1 MKLTSFTRNN
11 ASGYGAVTD
20 DGIVDL
26 SSLIEGVSDLKT
38 LLETGRLAEAA
49 DYAGSRSADFPLD
62 EVTFLP
68 LIPNASKVICVA
80 VNYLAHAREAGRT
93 IGDYP
98 VLFHRH
104 AQTQVGHQQ
113 PLLVPKSSEQLDFE
127 GEIAVVLGK
136 GGAHIEPENALDHVA
151 GYACYNEGSVRD
163 WQFHVHQYSM
173 GKNFNATGGF
183 GPWLVTTDDIPD
195 PDALTVTTRLNGE
208 QMQFGQFN
216 DVAFNI
222 PTLISYVSRALP
234 WCAGDVIV
242 TGTPGGVGF
251 KRQPPIFLKEGDVVE
266 VEVNLVGTLVN
277 TVANEI

>member
-1 MKLTSFTRNN
+1 
-11 ASGYGAVTD
+11 
-20 DGIVDL
+20 
-26 SSLIEGVSDLKT
+26 
-38 LLETGRLAEAA
+38 
-49 DYAGSRSADFPLD
+49 
-62 EVTFLP
+62 
-68 LIPNASKVICVA
+68 
-80 VNYLAHAREAGRT
+80 
-93 IGDYP
+93 

-104 AQTQVGHQQ
+104 AQTQIGHQQ

-127 GEIAVVLGK
+127 GEIAVILGK
-136 GGAHIEPENALDHVA
+136 GGAHIEPEDAMDYVA
-151 GYACYNEGSVRD
+151 GYSCYNEGSIRD

-208 QMQFGQFN
+208 QMQFGEFN

-222 PTLISYVSRALP
+222 PTLISYVSKALP
-234 WCAGDVIV
+234 WRAGDVIV

-251 KRQPPIFLKEGDVVE
+251 KRKPPIFLKEGDVVE

-277 TVANEI
+277 SVANEI

>member
-1 MKLTSFTRNN
+1 MKLTSFIRDKT
-11 ASGYGAVTD
+11 SGYGVVTE
-20 DGIVDL
+20 DGIIDL
-26 SSLIEGVSDLKT
+26 SSSIEGASDIKS
-38 LLETGRLAEAA
+38 LLETNSMAWAA
-49 DYAGSRSADFPLD
+49 DYASGRSADFPVD
-62 EVTFLP
+62 EITFLP
-68 LIPNASKVICVA
+68 LIPNATKVICVA

-113 PLLVPKSSEQLDFE
+113 PLRVPKASEQLDFE
-127 GEIAVVLGK
+127 GEIAVVIGK
-136 GGAHIEPENALDHVA
+136 GGAHIQPEDALDHVA

-208 QMQFGQFN
+208 QMQFGEFN

-251 KRQPPIFLKEGDVVE
+251 KRTPPIFLTEGDVVE
-266 VEVNLVGTLVN
+266 VEVNLVGTLIN
-277 TVANEI
+277 PVANEI

>member
-26 SSLIEGVSDLKT
+26 SSSIEGVSDLKT

>member
-1 MKLTSFTRNN
+1 MKLTSFIRNGTR
-11 ASGYGAVTD
+11 GYGAVTD
-20 DGIVDL
+20 DGICDL
-26 SSLIEGVSDLKT
+26 TSAINGISDLKG
-38 LLETGRLAEAA
+38 LLETGGLSRAA
-49 DYAGSRSADFPLD
+49 DVANGRPADFPI
-62 EVTFLP
+62 EEIEFLP
-68 LIPNASKVICVA
+68 LIPNAQKIICVA

-93 IGDYP
+93 IGEHP

-104 AQTQVGHQQ
+104 TQTQVGHQQ
-113 PLLVPKSSEQLDFE
+113 PLLVPKASHQLDFE
-127 GEIAVVLGK
+127 GEIAVILGK
-136 GGAHIEPENALDHVA
+136 GGAHIKPEDAMDHVA
-151 GYACYNEGSVRD
+151 GYSCYNEGSVRD

-208 QMQFGQFN
+208 QMQFGEFN

-251 KRQPPIFLKEGDVVE
+251 TRTPPIFLTEGDSVE
-266 VEVNLVGTLVN
+266 VDVNLVGTLVN
-277 TVANEI
+277 SVQNET

>member
-26 SSLIEGVSDLKT
+26 SSSIEGVSDLKT

-251 KRQPPIFLKEGDVVE
+251 KRKPPIFLKEGDVVE

>member
-1 MKLTSFTRNN
+1 MKLTSFIRNGTR
-11 ASGYGAVTD
+11 GYGAVTD
-20 DGIVDL
+20 DGICDL
-26 SSLIEGVSDLKT
+26 TSAINGISDLKG
-38 LLETGRLAEAA
+38 LLETGGLSRAA
-49 DYAGSRSADFPLD
+49 DVANGRPADFPI
-62 EVTFLP
+62 EEIEFLP
-68 LIPNASKVICVA
+68 LIPNARKIICVA

-93 IGDYP
+93 IGEHP

-104 AQTQVGHQQ
+104 TQTQVGHQQ
-113 PLLVPKSSEQLDFE
+113 PLLVPKASHQLDFE
-127 GEIAVVLGK
+127 GEIAVILGK
-136 GGAHIEPENALDHVA
+136 GGAHIKPEDAMDHVA
-151 GYACYNEGSVRD
+151 GYSCYNEGSVRD

-208 QMQFGQFN
+208 QMQFGEFN

-251 KRQPPIFLKEGDVVE
+251 KRRPPIFLTKGDSVE

-277 TVANEI
+277 SVQNET

>member
-11 ASGYGAVTD
+11 TSGYGAVTD

-26 SSLIEGVSDLKT
+26 SSSIEGVSDLKT
-38 LLETGRLAEAA
+38 LLEAGNLAEAA
-49 DYAGSRSADFPLD
+49 DYADSRSADFPFD
-62 EVTFLP
+62 DVTFLP

-208 QMQFGQFN
+208 QMQFGEFN

-251 KRQPPIFLKEGDVVE
+251 KRQPPIFLREGDVVE

>member
-1 MKLTSFTRNN
+1 MKLTSFIRDKT
-11 ASGYGAVTD
+11 SGYGVVTE
-20 DGIVDL
+20 DGIIDL
-26 SSLIEGVSDLKT
+26 SSSIEGASDIKS
-38 LLETGRLAEAA
+38 LLETNSMARAA
-49 DYAGSRSADFPLD
+49 DYASGRSADFPVD
-62 EVTFLP
+62 EITFLP
-68 LIPNASKVICVA
+68 LIPNATKVICVA

-113 PLLVPKSSEQLDFE
+113 PLCVPKASEQLDFE

-136 GGAHIEPENALDHVA
+136 GGGHIEPEDALDHVA

-208 QMQFGQFN
+208 QMQFGEFN

-251 KRQPPIFLKEGDVVE
+251 KRTPPIFLTEGDVVE
-266 VEVNLVGTLVN
+266 VEVNLVGTLIN
-277 TVANEI
+277 PVANEI

>member
-1 MKLTSFTRNN
+1 MKLTSFIRDKT
-11 ASGYGAVTD
+11 SGYGVVTE
-20 DGIVDL
+20 DGIIDL
-26 SSLIEGVSDLKT
+26 SSSIEGASDIKS
-38 LLETGRLAEAA
+38 LLETNSMAQAA
-49 DYAGSRSADFPLD
+49 DYASGRSADFPVD
-62 EVTFLP
+62 EITFLP
-68 LIPNASKVICVA
+68 LIPNATKVICVA

-113 PLLVPKSSEQLDFE
+113 PLRVPKASEQLDFE
-127 GEIAVVLGK
+127 GEIAVVIGK
-136 GGAHIEPENALDHVA
+136 GGAHIQPEDALDHVA

-208 QMQFGQFN
+208 QMQFGEFN

-251 KRQPPIFLKEGDVVE
+251 KRTPPIFLTEGDVVE
-266 VEVNLVGTLVN
+266 VEVNLVGTLIN
-277 TVANEI
+277 PVANEI

>member
-11 ASGYGAVTD
+11 TSGYGAVTD

-26 SSLIEGVSDLKT
+26 SSSIEGVSDLKT
-38 LLETGRLAEAA
+38 LLEAGSLAEAA
-49 DYAGSRSADFPLD
+49 DYADSRSADFPFD
-62 EVTFLP
+62 DVTFLP

-208 QMQFGQFN
+208 QMQFGEFN
-216 DVAFNI
+216 DVAFDI

-277 TVANEI
+277 TVVNEI

>member
-1 MKLTSFTRNN
+1 VKLTSFIRNGTR
-11 ASGYGAVTD
+11 GYGAVTD
-20 DGIVDL
+20 DGICDL
-26 SSLIEGVSDLKT
+26 TSAINGISDLKG
-38 LLETGRLAEAA
+38 LLETGGLSRAA
-49 DYAGSRSADFPLD
+49 DVANGRPADFPI
-62 EVTFLP
+62 EEIEFLP
-68 LIPNASKVICVA
+68 LIPNARKIICVA

-93 IGDYP
+93 IGEHP

-104 AQTQVGHQQ
+104 TQTQVGHQQ
-113 PLLVPKSSEQLDFE
+113 PLLVPKASHQLDFE
-127 GEIAVVLGK
+127 GEIAVILGK
-136 GGAHIEPENALDHVA
+136 GGAHIKPEDAMDHVA
-151 GYACYNEGSVRD
+151 GYSCYNEGSVRD

-208 QMQFGQFN
+208 QMQFGEFN

-251 KRQPPIFLKEGDVVE
+251 KRRPPIFLTKGDSVE

-277 TVANEI
+277 SVQNET

>member
-1 MKLTSFTRNN
+1 MKLTSFIRDKT
-11 ASGYGAVTD
+11 SGYGVVTE
-20 DGIVDL
+20 DGIIDL
-26 SSLIEGVSDLKT
+26 SSSIEGASDIKS
-38 LLETGRLAEAA
+38 LLETNSMARAA
-49 DYAGSRSADFPLD
+49 DYASGRSADFPVD
-62 EVTFLP
+62 EITFLP
-68 LIPNASKVICVA
+68 LIPNATKVICVA

-93 IGDYP
+93 IGDCP

-113 PLLVPKSSEQLDFE
+113 PLRVPKASEQLDFE
-127 GEIAVVLGK
+127 GEIAVVIGK
-136 GGAHIEPENALDHVA
+136 GGAHIQPEDALDHVA

-208 QMQFGQFN
+208 QMQFGEFN

-251 KRQPPIFLKEGDVVE
+251 KRTPPIFLTEGDVVE
-266 VEVNLVGTLVN
+266 VEVNLVGTLIN
-277 TVANEI
+277 PVANEI

>member
-1 MKLTSFTRNN
+1 MKLTSFIRNGTR
-11 ASGYGAVTD
+11 GYGAVTD
-20 DGIVDL
+20 DGICDL
-26 SSLIEGVSDLKT
+26 TSAINGISDLKG
-38 LLETGRLAEAA
+38 LLVTGGLSRAA
-49 DYAGSRSADFPLD
+49 DVANGRPADFPI
-62 EVTFLP
+62 EEIEFLP
-68 LIPNASKVICVA
+68 LIPNARKIICVA

-93 IGDYP
+93 IGEHP

-104 AQTQVGHQQ
+104 TQTQVGHQH
-113 PLLVPKSSEQLDFE
+113 PLLVPKASHQLDFE
-127 GEIAVVLGK
+127 GEIAVILGK
-136 GGAHIEPENALDHVA
+136 GGAHIKPEDAMDHVA
-151 GYACYNEGSVRD
+151 GYSCYNEGSVRD

-208 QMQFGQFN
+208 QMQFGEFN

-251 KRQPPIFLKEGDVVE
+251 KRTPPIFLTEGDSVE

-277 TVANEI
+277 SVQNET

>member
-1 MKLTSFTRNN
+1 MKLTSFIRDKT
-11 ASGYGAVTD
+11 SGYGVVTE
-20 DGIVDL
+20 DGIIDL
-26 SSLIEGVSDLKT
+26 SSSIEGASDIKS
-38 LLETGRLAEAA
+38 LLETNSMARAA
-49 DYAGSRSADFPLD
+49 DYASGRSADFPVD
-62 EVTFLP
+62 EITFLP
-68 LIPNASKVICVA
+68 LIPNATKVICVA

-113 PLLVPKSSEQLDFE
+113 PLRVPKASEQLDFE
-127 GEIAVVLGK
+127 GEIAVILGK
-136 GGAHIEPENALDHVA
+136 GGGHIEPEDALDHVA

-208 QMQFGQFN
+208 QMQFGEFN

-251 KRQPPIFLKEGDVVE
+251 KRTPPIFLTEGDVVE
-266 VEVNLVGTLVN
+266 VEVNLVGTLIN
-277 TVANEI
+277 PVANEI

>member
-1 MKLTSFTRNN
+1 MKLTSFIRDKT
-11 ASGYGAVTD
+11 SGYGVVTE
-20 DGIVDL
+20 DGIIDL
-26 SSLIEGVSDLKT
+26 SSSIEGASDIKS
-38 LLETGRLAEAA
+38 LLETNSMARAA
-49 DYAGSRSADFPLD
+49 DYASGRSADFPVD
-62 EVTFLP
+62 EITFLP
-68 LIPNASKVICVA
+68 LIPNATKVICVA

-113 PLLVPKSSEQLDFE
+113 PLCVPKASEQLDFE
-127 GEIAVVLGK
+127 GEIAVILGK
-136 GGAHIEPENALDHVA
+136 GGGHIEPEDALDHVA

-208 QMQFGQFN
+208 QMQFGEFN

-251 KRQPPIFLKEGDVVE
+251 KRTPPIFLTEGDVVE

-277 TVANEI
+277 QVANEI

>member
-1 MKLTSFTRNN
+1 MKLTSFIRNGTR
-11 ASGYGAVTD
+11 GYGAVTD
-20 DGIVDL
+20 DGICDL
-26 SSLIEGVSDLKT
+26 TSAINGISDLKG
-38 LLETGRLAEAA
+38 LLETGGLSRAA
-49 DYAGSRSADFPLD
+49 DVANGRPADFPI
-62 EVTFLP
+62 EEIEFLP
-68 LIPNASKVICVA
+68 LIPNAQKIICVA

-93 IGDYP
+93 IGEHP

-104 AQTQVGHQQ
+104 TQTQVGHQQ
-113 PLLVPKSSEQLDFE
+113 PLLVPKASHQLDFE
-127 GEIAVVLGK
+127 GEIAVILGK
-136 GGAHIEPENALDHVA
+136 GGAHIKPEDAMDHVA
-151 GYACYNEGSVRD
+151 GYSCYNEGSVRD

-195 PDALTVTTRLNGE
+195 PDALTVTTRLNGK
-208 QMQFGQFN
+208 QMQFGEFN

-251 KRQPPIFLKEGDVVE
+251 KRTPPIFLTEGDSVE
-266 VEVNLVGTLVN
+266 VDVNLVGTLVN
-277 TVANEI
+277 SVQNET

>member
-11 ASGYGAVTD
+11 TSGYGAVTD

-26 SSLIEGVSDLKT
+26 SSSIEGVSDLKT
-38 LLETGRLAEAA
+38 LLEAGSLAEAA
-49 DYAGSRSADFPLD
+49 DYADSRSADFPFD
-62 EVTFLP
+62 DVTFLP

-163 WQFHVHQYSM
+163 WQFHVHQY
-173 GKNFNATGGF
+173 
-183 GPWLVTTDDIPD
+183 
-195 PDALTVTTRLNGE
+195 
-208 QMQFGQFN
+208 
-216 DVAFNI
+216 
-222 PTLISYVSRALP
+222 
-234 WCAGDVIV
+234 
-242 TGTPGGVGF
+242 
-251 KRQPPIFLKEGDVVE
+251 
-266 VEVNLVGTLVN
+266 
-277 TVANEI
+277 

>member
-26 SSLIEGVSDLKT
+26 SSSIEGVSDLKT
-38 LLETGRLAEAA
+38 LLETDSLAEAA
-49 DYAGSRSADFPLD
+49 DYAGSRSADFPFD

-208 QMQFGQFN
+208 QMQFGEFN

>member
-1 MKLTSFTRNN
+1 MII
-11 ASGYGAVTD
+11 GA
-20 DGIVDL
+20 G
-26 SSLIEGVSDLKT
+26 
-38 LLETGRLAEAA
+38 GR
-49 DYAGSRSADFPLD
+49 Y
-62 EVTFLP
+62 
-68 LIPNASKVICVA
+68 IPKQDA
-80 VNYLAHAREAGRT
+80 
-93 IGDYP
+93 
-98 VLFHRH
+98 
-104 AQTQVGHQQ
+104 
-113 PLLVPKSSEQLDFE
+113 
-127 GEIAVVLGK
+127 LGK
-136 GGAHIEPENALDHVA
+136 VA

-208 QMQFGQFN
+208 QMQFGEFN

-251 KRQPPIFLKEGDVVE
+251 KRTPPIFLTAGDVVE
-266 VEVNLVGTLVN
+266 GEVNLGGTLIN
-277 TVANEI
+277 PVANEICGFPPLKSHTLGPVQERSDAAGADE

>member
-11 ASGYGAVTD
+11 TSGYGAVTD

-26 SSLIEGVSDLKT
+26 SSSIEGVSDLKT
-38 LLETGRLAEAA
+38 LLEAGSLAEAA
-49 DYAGSRSADFPLD
+49 DYADSRSADFPFD
-62 EVTFLP
+62 DVTFLP

-208 QMQFGQFN
+208 QMQFGEFN

>member
-1 MKLTSFTRNN
+1 MKLTSFIRNGTR
-11 ASGYGAVTD
+11 GYGAVTD
-20 DGIVDL
+20 DGICNL
-26 SSLIEGVSDLKT
+26 TSAINGISDLKG
-38 LLETGRLAEAA
+38 LLETGGLSRAA
-49 DYAGSRSADFPLD
+49 DVANGRPADFPI
-62 EVTFLP
+62 EEIEFLP
-68 LIPNASKVICVA
+68 LIPNARKIICVA

-93 IGDYP
+93 IGEHP

-104 AQTQVGHQQ
+104 TQTQVGHQQ
-113 PLLVPKSSEQLDFE
+113 SLLVPKASHQLDFE
-127 GEIAVVLGK
+127 GEIAVILGK
-136 GGAHIEPENALDHVA
+136 GGAHIKPEDAMDHVA
-151 GYACYNEGSVRD
+151 GYSCYNEGSVRD

-195 PDALTVTTRLNGE
+195 PDALTVTTRLNGK
-208 QMQFGQFN
+208 QMQFGEFN

-251 KRQPPIFLKEGDVVE
+251 KRTPPIFLTEGDSVE
-266 VEVNLVGTLVN
+266 VDVNLVGTLVN
-277 TVANEI
+277 SVQNEP

>member
-1 MKLTSFTRNN
+1 MKLTSFIRNGTR
-11 ASGYGAVTD
+11 GYGAVTD
-20 DGIVDL
+20 DGICDL
-26 SSLIEGVSDLKT
+26 TSAINGISDLKG
-38 LLETGRLAEAA
+38 LLETRGLSRAA
-49 DYAGSRSADFPLD
+49 DVANGRPADFPI
-62 EVTFLP
+62 EEIEFLP
-68 LIPNASKVICVA
+68 LIPNARKIICVA

-93 IGDYP
+93 IGEHP

-104 AQTQVGHQQ
+104 TQTQVGHQQ
-113 PLLVPKSSEQLDFE
+113 PLLVPKASHQLDFE
-127 GEIAVVLGK
+127 GEIAVILGK
-136 GGAHIEPENALDHVA
+136 GGAHIKPEDAMDHVA
-151 GYACYNEGSVRD
+151 GYSCYNEGSVRD

-208 QMQFGQFN
+208 QMQFGEFN

-251 KRQPPIFLKEGDVVE
+251 KRRPPIFLTKGDSVE

-277 TVANEI
+277 SVQNET

>member
-26 SSLIEGVSDLKT
+26 SSSIEGVADLKT

-62 EVTFLP
+62 QVTFLP

>member
-1 MKLTSFTRNN
+1 MKLTSFIRNGTR
-11 ASGYGAVTD
+11 GYGAVTD
-20 DGIVDL
+20 DGICDL
-26 SSLIEGVSDLKT
+26 TSAINGISDLKG
-38 LLETGRLAEAA
+38 LLETGGLSRAA
-49 DYAGSRSADFPLD
+49 DVANGRPADFPI
-62 EVTFLP
+62 EEIEFLP
-68 LIPNASKVICVA
+68 LIPNARKIICVA

-93 IGDYP
+93 IGEHP

-104 AQTQVGHQQ
+104 TQTQVGHQQ
-113 PLLVPKSSEQLDFE
+113 PLLVPKASHQLDFE
-127 GEIAVVLGK
+127 GEIAVILGK
-136 GGAHIEPENALDHVA
+136 GGAHIKPKDAMDHVA
-151 GYACYNEGSVRD
+151 GYSCYNEGSVRD

-208 QMQFGQFN
+208 QMQFGEFN

-251 KRQPPIFLKEGDVVE
+251 KRTPPIFLTEGDSVE
-266 VEVNLVGTLVN
+266 VDVNLVGTLVN
-277 TVANEI
+277 SVQNET